1 MFHKFAVLSGLVLS
15 ATCMVLHQP
24 QIPVLLGLQYDSNPN
39 YNFAYEVNDVHTGDI
54 KSQHESRRGDTVLG
68 QYSLL
73 QPDGIRR
80 TVDYRADDHTGFQA
94 SVNNAR
100 GAVASHAQAAI
111 NGDVTRH
118 PNLAVQSYQSWPT
131 PTAHPSPAPSPVAIS
146 RSSFSQTITHGA
158 PVHHPWA

>member
-1 MFHKFAVLSGLVLS
+1 MSSSPFSLGW
-15 ATCMVLHQP
+15 CYQP
-24 QIPVLLGLQYDSNPN
+24 RAWSFISL
-39 YNFAYEVNDVHTGDI
+39 
-54 KSQHESRRGDTVLG
+54 KSQCSLVSNMIRTLTTTSLTKSMTFTLEISKASNESRRGDTVLG

-94 SVNNAR
+94 TVNNAR
-100 GAVASHAQAAI
+100 GVVASHAQAAI